1 MSMYPIV
8 VPDLGVDGA
17 VDVIEINVAIGD
29 QIKVDDIVAVLE
41 SDKATLEVPATQS
54 GTVSEIHIK
63 PGVKVKQGDPL
74 ITVTLSSSTDSTQAN
89 VKTASAP
96 ISVSATVPTAT
107 VVAISPA
114 TPAVETPQVISAPVT
129 STDTLVSETVVVPD
143 IGTDSATVIE
153 LVSQGAALAAEAI
166 VTVLESDKAT
176 MEVPAP
182 HAGKVQTLYLKV
194 GDKVK
199 SGDKIAEL
207 EIKQS
212 EPPPVNKDS
221 VVPAPKV
228 AEPSEQRA
236 AVLEPVTTA
245 RVLDVPVS
253 ASNVHA
259 GPAVRRMAREFG
271 IDLNQVMGT
280 GPKSRVLK
288 QDLMRFTKERLAR
301 PVAAS
306 STASLTESLPE
317 IDFSR
322 FGAIEL
328 LPRSRIQKVSAKNLS
343 RSSLTIPQVT
353 QFDEADITDLEAFR
367 RAQTERTAKE
377 GYKLTLLA
385 FMVKAVVAVL
395 KKHPDF
401 NSSLDNQGENLIRKQ
416 YYHIGIAVETQDG
429 LMVPVLKNAEQKG
442 VKDIAIE
449 LQALASLARDKKLKP
464 ADMQG
469 ASFTISSLGGIGGT
483 AFTPLVNWPEV
494 AILGV
499 SKSQLKPVYVGEEL
513 QARLCLPL
521 SLSYDHRV
529 IDGAAGARFTRA
541 LVEVLGD
548 IRYLV
553 L

>member
-143 IGTDSATVIE
+143 IGADSATVIE

-301 PVAAS
+301 PVVAS

-499 SKSQLKPVYVGEEL
+499 SKSQLKPVYVGDEL

>member
-143 IGTDSATVIE
+143 IGADSATVIE

-176 MEVPAP
+176 MEVPAS

-301 PVAAS
+301 PVVAS

-395 KKHPDF
+395 KKYPDF

>member
-1 MSMYPIV
+1 VSMYPIV

-143 IGTDSATVIE
+143 IGADSATVIE

-395 KKHPDF
+395 KKYPDF

>member
-1 MSMYPIV
+1 MSMFPIV

-41 SDKATLEVPATQS
+41 SDKATIEVPATHA
-54 GTVSEIHIK
+54 GKVADIHIK
-63 PGVKVKQGDPL
+63 QGDKIKQGDPL
-74 ITVTLSSSTDSTQAN
+74 ITVALSSSTDSTQAN
-89 VKTASAP
+89 VKAASAP
-96 ISVSATVPTAT
+96 ISASATAPTA
-107 VVAISPA
+107 VVATSPA
-114 TPAVETPQVISAPVT
+114 MPAVETPQSISAPVT
-129 STDTLVSETVVVPD
+129 STDTWVSETVVVPD

-153 LVSQGAALAAEAI
+153 IVSQGTALAAEAI

-176 MEVPAP
+176 MEVPAS

-212 EPPPVNKDS
+212 EPPPVNKGS
-221 VVPAPKV
+221 AVSALKV
-228 AEPSEQRA
+228 AEPSEPRA
-236 AVLEPVTTA
+236 AVLEPVPIA
-245 RVLDVPVS
+245 RVLDAPVS

-280 GPKSRVLK
+280 GPKNRVLK
-288 QDLMRFTKERLAR
+288 QDLMRFTKERLAK
-301 PVAAS
+301 PVGAS
-306 STASLTESLPE
+306 STESLTESLPE

-322 FGAIEL
+322 FGAIAL

-395 KKHPDF
+395 KKYPDF
-401 NSSLDNQGENLIRKQ
+401 NSSLDNQGEHLIRKQ

-429 LMVPVLKNAEQKG
+429 LMVPVLKNADQKG
-442 VKDIAIE
+442 VNDIAIE
-449 LQALASLARDKKLKP
+449 LQALASQARDKKLKP
-464 ADMQG
+464 TDMQG

>member
-74 ITVTLSSSTDSTQAN
+74 ITVTLSSSIDSTQAN

-143 IGTDSATVIE
+143 IGADSATVIE

-176 MEVPAP
+176 MEVPVP

-395 KKHPDF
+395 KKYPDF

-499 SKSQLKPVYVGEEL
+499 SKSQLKPVYVSDEL

>member
-143 IGTDSATVIE
+143 IGADSATVIE

-212 EPPPVNKDS
+212 EPPPVNKGS

-236 AVLEPVTTA
+236 AVLEPVTAA
-245 RVLDVPVS
+245 RVLDPVS

-395 KKHPDF
+395 KKYPDF

>member
-89 VKTASAP
+89 VKAASAP
-96 ISVSATVPTAT
+96 ISASATAPTAVEAT
-107 VVAISPA
+107 SPA
-114 TPAVETPQVISAPVT
+114 MPAVETPQSISAPVT
-129 STDTLVSETVVVPD
+129 STDALVSETVVVPD
-143 IGTDSATVIE
+143 IGADSATVIE

-212 EPPPVNKDS
+212 EPPPVNKGS

-301 PVAAS
+301 PVVAS

>member
-114 TPAVETPQVISAPVT
+114 TPAVETPQSISAPVT
-129 STDTLVSETVVVPD
+129 STDALVSETVVVPD
-143 IGTDSATVIE
+143 IGADSATVIE

-212 EPPPVNKDS
+212 EPPPVNKGS

-301 PVAAS
+301 PVVAS

>member
-1 MSMYPIV
+1 VSMYPIV

-143 IGTDSATVIE
+143 IGADSATVIE

>member
-143 IGTDSATVIE
+143 IGADSATVIE

>member
-143 IGTDSATVIE
+143 IGADSATVIE

-301 PVAAS
+301 PVVAS

>member
-1 MSMYPIV
+1 VSMYPIV

-143 IGTDSATVIE
+143 IGADSATVIE

-301 PVAAS
+301 PVVAS

>member
-17 VDVIEINVAIGD
+17 VDVIEINVTIGD
-29 QIKVDDIVAVLE
+29 QIKVDDIIAVLE
-41 SDKATLEVPATQS
+41 SDKATIEVPATYA
-54 GTVSEIHIK
+54 GKVADIHIK
-63 PGVKVKQGDPL
+63 QGDKIKQGQPL
-74 ITVTLSSSTDSTQAN
+74 ITVALSSATDSIQTNMKA
-89 VKTASAP
+89 TSAP
-96 ISVSATVPTAT
+96 ILASATAPA
-107 VVAISPA
+107 VVATSPA
-114 TPAVETPQVISAPVT
+114 MSVVETLPATSAPVA
-129 STDTLVSETVVVPD
+129 STDDWASETVVVPD
-143 IGTDSATVIE
+143 IGADSATVVEI
-153 LVSQGAALAAEAI
+153 VSQGTALAAEAI
-166 VTVLESDKAT
+166 VTVLESEKTT
-176 MEVPAP
+176 MEVPTS

-207 EIKQS
+207 KIKQG
-212 EPPPVNKDS
+212 ETPVNKGS
-221 VVPAPKV
+221 LAPVLNV
-228 AEPSEQRA
+228 AEPREQRA
-236 AVLEPVTTA
+236 VASEPVTIA

-271 IDLNQVMGT
+271 IDLNQVIGT

-288 QDLMRFTKERLAR
+288 QDIMRFTKESLAKKA
-301 PVAAS
+301 PAS
-306 STASLTESLPE
+306 SIESLTESLPD

-322 FGAIEL
+322 FGAITL

-343 RSSLTIPQVT
+343 RSHLTIPQVT

-367 RAQTERTAKE
+367 RAQAERTTKE

-395 KKHPDF
+395 KKYPDF
-401 NSSLDNQGENLIRKQ
+401 NSSLDNQGEHLICKQ
-416 YYHIGIAVETQDG
+416 YYHIGIAVETPDG
-429 LMVPVLKNAEQKG
+429 LVVPVLKNADQKG

-449 LQALASLARDKKLKP
+449 LQALASQARDKKLKP

-499 SKSQLKPVYVGEEL
+499 SKSQLKPVYVGDEL

-541 LVEVLGD
+541 LVEILGD

>member
-143 IGTDSATVIE
+143 IGADSATVIE

-212 EPPPVNKDS
+212 EPPPVNKGS

-301 PVAAS
+301 PVVAS

>member
-143 IGTDSATVIE
+143 IGADSATVIE

-395 KKHPDF
+395 KKYPDF

-499 SKSQLKPVYVGEEL
+499 SKSQLKPVYVSDEL

>member
-143 IGTDSATVIE
+143 IGADSATVIE

-301 PVAAS
+301 PVVAS

-395 KKHPDF
+395 KKYPDF

>member
-1 MSMYPIV
+1 
-8 VPDLGVDGA
+8 
-17 VDVIEINVAIGD
+17 
-29 QIKVDDIVAVLE
+29 
-41 SDKATLEVPATQS
+41 
-54 GTVSEIHIK
+54 
-63 PGVKVKQGDPL
+63 
-74 ITVTLSSSTDSTQAN
+74 
-89 VKTASAP
+89 
-96 ISVSATVPTAT
+96 
-107 VVAISPA
+107 
-114 TPAVETPQVISAPVT
+114 
-129 STDTLVSETVVVPD
+129 
-143 IGTDSATVIE
+143 
-153 LVSQGAALAAEAI
+153 
-166 VTVLESDKAT
+166 
-176 MEVPAP
+176 
-182 HAGKVQTLYLKV
+182 
-194 GDKVK
+194 
-199 SGDKIAEL
+199 
-207 EIKQS
+207 
-212 EPPPVNKDS
+212 
-221 VVPAPKV
+221 
-228 AEPSEQRA
+228 
-236 AVLEPVTTA
+236 
-245 RVLDVPVS
+245 
-253 ASNVHA
+253 
-259 GPAVRRMAREFG
+259 
-271 IDLNQVMGT
+271 
-280 GPKSRVLK
+280 VLK

-301 PVAAS
+301 PVVAS

-499 SKSQLKPVYVGEEL
+499 SKSQLKPVYVNEEL

>member
-1 MSMYPIV
+1 VSMYPIV

-143 IGTDSATVIE
+143 IGADSATVIE

-236 AVLEPVTTA
+236 AVLEPVTAT
-245 RVLDVPVS
+245 RVLDPVS

-395 KKHPDF
+395 KKYPDF

-499 SKSQLKPVYVGEEL
+499 SKSQLKPVYVSDEL

>member
-143 IGTDSATVIE
+143 IGADSATVIE

-212 EPPPVNKDS
+212 EPPPLNKGS

-236 AVLEPVTTA
+236 AVLEPVTAA
-245 RVLDVPVS
+245 RVLDPVS

-301 PVAAS
+301 PVVAS

-499 SKSQLKPVYVGEEL
+499 SKSQLKPVYVNEEL

>member
-1 MSMYPIV
+1 VSMYPIV

-143 IGTDSATVIE
+143 IGADSATVIE

-301 PVAAS
+301 PVVAS

-395 KKHPDF
+395 KKYPDF

>member
-143 IGTDSATVIE
+143 IGADSATVIE

-253 ASNVHA
+253 VSNVHA

-301 PVAAS
+301 PVVAS
-306 STASLTESLPE
+306 STALLTESLPE

-395 KKHPDF
+395 KKYPDF

-499 SKSQLKPVYVGEEL
+499 SKSQLKPVYVSDEL